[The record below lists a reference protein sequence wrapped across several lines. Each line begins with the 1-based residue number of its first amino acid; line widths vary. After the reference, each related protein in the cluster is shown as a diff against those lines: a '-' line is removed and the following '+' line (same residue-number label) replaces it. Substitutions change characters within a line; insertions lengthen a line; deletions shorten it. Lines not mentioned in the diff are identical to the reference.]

1 MASSTNKFA
10 HGLPPDATSEEL
22 QEYAEYC
29 LENYKDKKWTND
41 TLLEY
46 YLDDFQQFS
55 LNDFKGLEKNTRRLL
70 PDHLRANGVYVPKG
84 LGIEIS
90 AGLLT
95 TCNEHPPWPE
105 GEPGAPAPTGR
116 PLLAPDEPPEEPVSS
131 SAAQP
136 HMLNLHLR
144 SLPRPLP
151 QPPPADNAG

>member
-1 MASSTNKFA
+1 MTSNTNKFA
-10 HGLPPDATSEEL
+10 HGLPPDETSEEL

-46 YLDDFQQFS
+46 YIDDFEQFS
-55 LNDFKGLEKNTRRLL
+55 LNHFKGLEKNTRRLL
-70 PDHLRANGVYVPKG
+70 RDHLLANGVYVSKG

-116 PLLAPDEPPEEPVSS
+116 PPLPLPTNLLRSPCRPAL
-131 SAAQP
+131 
-136 HMLNLHLR
+136 LNLLNLLPR
-144 SLPRPLP
+144 LPPRPL
-151 QPPPADNAG
+151 